1 MNSASG
7 EKNNWEKTAYMGS
20 KTVVLINSDIMTT
33 LIPLYVKIL
42 MVHLQRAVEMSH
54 FGNWKNSGI
63 AATTNITVIII
74 RYREC
79 YDIKRNLGILY
90 IFFYF

>member
-1 MNSASG
+1 
-7 EKNNWEKTAYMGS
+7 
-20 KTVVLINSDIMTT
+20 
-33 LIPLYVKIL
+33 
-42 MVHLQRAVEMSH
+42 MVHLQRAVKMSRY
-54 FGNWKNSGI
+54 GNWKNSGI

-90 IFFYF
+90 IFFYFYFF